1 MKAVTRRKIICL
13 VHRLFIPC
21 QARQC
26 VRLSACRA
34 AQTISV
40 PLKRVTSL
48 FFAAKVYSFIPL
60 YRNIYFCNYLFWH
73 VGIFF
78 ISNRV
83 SVWLQDRT
91 LLNRRCSEVGIFQF
105 GLRNTK
111 LS

>member
-13 VHRLFIPC
+13 VHSLFIPC

-73 VGIFF
+73 VGIFDPTQGMCMATRPH
-78 ISNRV
+78 SP
-83 SVWLQDRT
+83 
-91 LLNRRCSEVGIFQF
+91 
-105 GLRNTK
+105 K
-111 LS
+111 